1 MSKFLCAAN
10 IAFLGELMALTYS
23 GLPKI
28 DENNTID
35 SKTPKERILEIL
47 DQLESHVEKLR
58 REASQLE
65 EDRDNL
71 LSSLD
76 SVRNADMI
84 IELADSKHLEGTQN
98 STFISIFPDDRDDV
112 NRYAERIMSRCLTV
126 EVKILTQRDQM
137 QEEALHQVNHLIDGL
152 VMCVKSDPQSAKAK
166 CASFM
171 NACSSNVVHG
181 ITDKKFESAL
191 LGCTVDDQKR
201 VKKRLQGLLNYF
213 DKLNVTSIQ

>member
-1 MSKFLCAAN
+1 LKKKFDKLASTSN
-10 IAFLGELMALTYS
+10 ENWSRMEIDPSPGTSSGELMALTYS

-84 IELADSKHLEGTQN
+84 IELADN
-98 STFISIFPDDRDDV
+98 DRDDV

>member
-1 MSKFLCAAN
+1 MKTSRNVLCFKVMSKFLCAAN

-84 IELADSKHLEGTQN
+84 IELADN
-98 STFISIFPDDRDDV
+98 DRDDV